1 MERDRKER
9 TESELKSES
18 CPALSRQSP
27 GRTRRGPSRRGAPRG
42 RGFRQEGSREAAV
55 FSFFEKSREHGQHSS

>member
-9 TESELKSES
+9 SESELKSES
-18 CPALSRQSP
+18 CPVQTAP
-27 GRTRRGPSRRGAPRG
+27 GEDTERPWG

-55 FSFFEKSREHGQHSS
+55 FSFFEKSREHHQHSS